1 METELTIQQVAA
13 LTGLSMHT
21 LRYYERIGLLDPV
34 QRASSG
40 HRRYSAGDI
49 AWIEFLMRLR
59 ATGMSICQMQQF
71 ADLRRQGPATVAER
85 RALLEAHSFDVQH
98 RLQELHDHLA
108 AIEEKMKHYLEL
120 EQIYDKARERQKT

>member
-34 QRASSG
+34 HRASSG

-71 ADLRRQGPATVAER
+71 ADLRRQGPRTVGER
-85 RALLEAHSFDVQH
+85 RALLEAHSLDVQQ
-98 RLQELHDHLA
+98 RLQELHQHLA
-108 AIEEKMKHYLEL
+108 AIEEKMKHYQEL
-120 EQIYDKARERQKT
+120 EQTYETAREHQRT

>member
-34 QRASSG
+34 NRASNG

-49 AWIEFLMRLR
+49 AWIEFLIRLR
-59 ATGMSICQMQQF
+59 ATGMSICRMQQF
-71 ADLRRQGPATVAER
+71 ADLRRQGSATFGER
-85 RALLEAHSFDVQH
+85 RALLEAHYLDVQN
-98 RLQELHDHLA
+98 RLQELHHHLA
-108 AIEEKMKHYLEL
+108 AIEEKMKHYQEL
-120 EQIYDKARERQKT
+120 EQTHDTARERQKT

>member
-34 QRASSG
+34 HRGSSG

-59 ATGMSICQMQQF
+59 ATGMSICQMQRF
-71 ADLRRQGPATVAER
+71 ADLRRQGPTTVGQR
-85 RALLEAHSFDVQH
+85 RALLEAHALDVHH

-108 AIEEKMKHYLEL
+108 AIEEKKKHYLEL
-120 EQIYDKARERQKT
+120 EQTYDTARERQKT